1 MSKSLKIFLLFWTK
15 ILVLLGR
22 MNGPRWQIMGLKK
35 NLQYYL
41 ICNHA
46 QECHYFLFNE
56 FDAATFTLNHICV
69 FVFTVFSIFRSLCII
84 VRPHLPHFILAK
96 STFKRHLLTADVKH
110 SASGWRNSHSACHTF
125 LPDSSRK
132 FCIKSDSRTLVQIG
146 AKRYT
151 KVWKGKIFYY
161 CLLCRYVCT
170 YFLLLFLKKEMSMQ
184 VGIFHRPFCNKYI
197 EMQFC
202 RKIASDFANN
212 SDAINWIVNIIVCTF
227 MSEICI
233 VRYFKRMFLRNTY
246 IFWTNIII
254 STVFFTHACEYH
266 FPQIGFINMYK
277 VYHNSHY

>member
-1 MSKSLKIFLLFWTK
+1 MVVCS
-15 ILVLLGR
+15 
-22 MNGPRWQIMGLKK
+22 NGTT
-35 NLQYYL
+35 
-41 ICNHA
+41 
-46 QECHYFLFNE
+46 
-56 FDAATFTLNHICV
+56 TFMLNHHICFSLFFFHFQV
-69 FVFTVFSIFRSLCII
+69 TVCII

-151 KVWKGKIFYY
+151 KVWKGKKSYY
-161 CLLCRYVCT
+161 YR
-170 YFLLLFLKKEMSMQ
+170 YFLLLLLLVFYLLFFFLIKCLFKCL
-184 VGIFHRPFCNKYI
+184 FCNKYI

-254 STVFFTHACEYH
+254 STVFLLMHVNIIFH
-266 FPQIGFINMYK
+266 K
-277 VYHNSHY
+277 